1 MKREWEFD
9 LQLFAEE
16 DKTQEAT
23 PRRREEARKRGQ
35 VAKSP
40 ELGLAAGILSSCF
53 LLKAFGP
60 GMWQTLLSFTEYCLA
75 QSSSWQGS
83 QADLSALVV
92 QTIIFLAKILAPLF
106 AGLLLVSLAVNLAQ
120 VGFLVTSE
128 GLTPKGE
135 RINPIEGFKRIFS
148 KRSFFELGKA
158 VVKVLIVGYLAYSV
172 IRNNFEFFLRAAQMP
187 PASAAGMLGTVAW
200 QIGNRVGLGFLILA
214 VLDYA
219 YQRFEHEKSLKM
231 TIEEVKEEL
240 KQTEGSPQVR
250 SRIRQKQRQMAML
263 RMMEEVPKADVVI
276 TNPTQLAV
284 AISYDPDKMVA
295 PIVVAKGREKLA
307 EKIRELARKHGVP
320 DRENKPLAQAL
331 YRTVEVGQAIGPEL
345 YRAVAEI
352 LAFVYQLKGRSI

>member
-1 MKREWEFD
+1 
-9 LQLFAEE
+9 
-16 DKTQEAT
+16 
-23 PRRREEARKRGQ
+23 
-35 VAKSP
+35 
-40 ELGLAAGILSSCF
+40 
-53 LLKAFGP
+53 
-60 GMWQTLLSFTEYCLA
+60 
-75 QSSSWQGS
+75 
-83 QADLSALVV
+83 
-92 QTIIFLAKILAPLF
+92 
-106 AGLLLVSLAVNLAQ
+106 
-120 VGFLVTSE
+120 
-128 GLTPKGE
+128 
-135 RINPIEGFKRIFS
+135 
-148 KRSFFELGKA
+148 
-158 VVKVLIVGYLAYSV
+158 
-172 IRNNFEFFLRAAQMP
+172 MP

-320 DRENKPLAQAL
+320 IVENKPLAQAL